1 MKKYF
6 LVLLCIINFI
16 VANSQCTILIKQ
28 IGKPSD
34 SLLIYGYELSQVKEH
49 YVQLNDS
56 TLKINSNVT
65 SPDRM
70 IVMIDK
76 NQRWWKDIWIEPN
89 IFYKEITID
98 YNKHTVAV
106 NSTGIWDSL
115 TTLTNN
121 LDIKDNFKEELVIV
135 NDYISKNP
143 DSYLS
148 LWWFTHSQVFSIGN
162 LSDKQRMFNKLNS
175 SLSKYPE
182 YKRVQADLVGRKYPK
197 AGDLFKEFSLDNI
210 TDLTFKT
217 EGIKNKWILLNFW
230 STSCGPCVRE
240 LDSLIDFNNSIDTSK
255 AMMISISLDN
265 NQMSWKNSKYSKKM
279 NWNSVWQTD
288 GFYGELCLHYNVY
301 SMPFFILFNEDK
313 KLFYI
318 KDGVEELKNI
328 KNTFKE
334 NKLLK

>member
-1 MKKYF
+1 MNKFF
-6 LVLLCIINFI
+6 LIIFYIFNNI

-34 SLLIYGYELSQVKEH
+34 SLIIYGYDLSTQVET
-49 YVQLNDS
+49 YSRLNDS
-56 TLKINSNVT
+56 TLKINSNVI

-70 IVMIDK
+70 MIMIDK
-76 NQRWWKDIWIEPN
+76 NQRWWTSIWLEPN
-89 IFYKEITID
+89 VNYKELIID

-106 NSTGIWDSL
+106 NSTGKWDSL

-135 NDYISKNP
+135 NGYIDKNP

-162 LSDKQRMFNKLNS
+162 LSDKQRMFNKLNP

-265 NQMSWKNSKYSKKM
+265 NQMSWKNSNYSKKM

-301 SMPFFILFNEDK
+301 SMPFFILFNKDK

>member
-1 MKKYF
+1 MNKYF
-6 LVLLCIINFI
+6 LVLLSVIIFL
-16 VANSQCTILIKQ
+16 VANSQCTILVKQ

-34 SLLIYGYELSQVKEH
+34 SLIIYGYDLSTQVET
-49 YVQLNDS
+49 YSRLNDS
-56 TLKINSNVT
+56 TLKINSKVS
-65 SPDRM
+65 SPDRLSYR
-70 IVMIDK
+70 I
-76 NQRWWKDIWIEPN
+76 NRAQRWWSFIWIEPN
-89 IFYKEITID
+89 INYKEITID
-98 YNKHTVAV
+98 YNKHTIAV
-106 NSTGIWDSL
+106 NSIGKWDSI
-115 TTLTNN
+115 T
-121 LDIKDNFKEELVIV
+121 DITCNFDDHEQFKEEIIVV
-135 NDYISKNP
+135 NDYIDKNP

-148 LWWFTHSQVFSIGN
+148 LWWFTHSAVFSIGN
-162 LSDKQRMFNKLNS
+162 LSEKKRLFNKLNP

-279 NWNSVWQTD
+279 NWDSVWQTD